1 MEITIDNFR
10 TILFDDFINRSEIKL
25 SPVDKQRILEFSFNV
40 YMLGRKNREEEI
52 ITKINNF
59 IKL

>member
-1 MEITIDNFR
+1 MEITRDNFR
-10 TILFDDFINRSEIKL
+10 TVLFDDFINREEIKL

-40 YMLGRKNREEEI
+40 YILGRKNREEEI